1 MVTRHDR
8 GKITWID
15 LQSPSREELSNVM
28 AEFGIDARIEEEASH
43 KTPYPIVVSSLNYL
57 YLILHF
63 PTVEQGGG
71 TKTQEVDF
79 IVGKKFLITVQHDM
93 IRSLHSLHK
102 MFETEELIGIKH
114 KSDTADAL
122 IERVLRHLY
131 GALREEVEMIGKR
144 LDSIESDIFGGK
156 ERKTMRTISDV
167 NRILLRFDMTLGRH
181 AESLTSLLSELSLP
195 AFFGKGFM
203 LRAAHIDAEREH
215 VATLVASYREI
226 AAELRDTNDSLLY
239 ASQNEVMKT
248 LTVITF
254 TILPVTLITSL
265 FQMNVIDT
273 PLRSNP
279 YAFWII
285 IGAMLVI
292 MATMISFARHRKWL

>member
-1 MVTRHDR
+1 MITRHAR
-8 GKITWID
+8 GKVTWID
-15 LQSPSREELSNVM
+15 LQSPSREELSDVM

-43 KTPYPIVVSSLNYL
+43 KTPYPIVVSSLHYL

-63 PTVEQGGG
+63 PTAEPGGG
-71 TKTQEVDF
+71 TKTQEIDF

-93 IRSLHSLHK
+93 IRSLHNLHK
-102 MFETEELIGIKH
+102 AIETEELIGIQH
-114 KSDTADAL
+114 KSVTADAL

-131 GALREEVEMIGKR
+131 GSLREEVEIIGRR
-144 LDSIESDIFGGK
+144 LDNIETDIFGGK

-167 NRILLRFDMTLGRH
+167 NRVLLRFDMTLGRH
-181 AESLTSLLSELSLP
+181 AESLTSLLSELTLP
-195 AFFGKGFM
+195 TFFGKSFM

-226 AAELRDTNDSLLY
+226 AAELRDTNDSLLS

-254 TILPVTLITSL
+254 TILPVTLISSL
-265 FQMNVIDT
+265 FQMNFADM
-273 PLRSNP
+273 PLLHNP
-279 YAFWII
+279 HAFWIVVS
-285 IGAMLVI
+285 GMALV
-292 MATMISFARHRKWL
+292 MAVMVTFARRRKWL